1 LKVITLPYAPMT
13 LQLSVKIEYLYHRE
27 KHCLGIYFPIHREL
41 LAIVRQI
48 PGATF
53 SKTHTC
59 WYVEKRPTL
68 LTEIFSAFKGMA
80 WVDITSLKKQ
90 ESFPAKAPA
99 KPELPEEHVQILR
112 MTEQKLKLR
121 GYSENTQRT
130 YLQMFKDF
138 LRFYAQHNPVDLTE
152 VEIRNYLIYLVEK
165 KKISRSAQNQSIN
178 AIKFFY
184 EKVLGQ
190 DRKVYHLERPMK
202 EKRLPEVLS
211 QEEIMRIFETLN
223 NIKHRFMLMLI
234 YSSGLRRSELLNL
247 RIGDVD
253 VNRNIVFIRG
263 GKGRKDRQ
271 SVMAQSL
278 NPLLTEYLAKY
289 NPKFWLFEGPGNSR
303 YSESSLRQILFRA
316 AKAAGIKKQVRLHML
331 RHSFATHLLESGT
344 STRYIQVLLG
354 HESPKTT
361 EIYAHV
367 SRFALDKIQSP
378 LDQLANTRE
387 LKGGD
392 D

>member
-1 LKVITLPYAPMT
+1 MT
-13 LQLSVKIEYLYHRE
+13 LTLTVTIKYLFHRE
-27 KHCLGIYFPIHREL
+27 KHCLGIYFPFHQGL
-41 LAIVRQI
+41 KDIVKQL
-48 PGATF
+48 PGATY

-68 LTEIFSAFKGMA
+68 LSEIFKAFEGKA
-80 WVDITSLKKQ
+80 WVDITALKKKQ
-90 ESFPAKAPA
+90 ESLPAKAPV

-138 LRFYAQHNPVDLTE
+138 LRFYARYNPVDLTE

-190 DRKVYHLERPMK
+190 DRKVYHLERPMR

-211 QEEIMRIFETLN
+211 QEEIIRIFETLS
-223 NIKHRFMLMLI
+223 NIKHRLMLMLV

-253 VNRNIVFIRG
+253 INRNIVFIRG

-278 NPLLTEYLAKY
+278 NPFLTEYLAKY

-316 AKAAGIKKQVRLHML
+316 AKAAGVKKQVRLHML

-361 EIYAHV
+361 ELYAHV

-378 LDQLANTRE
+378 LDQLVSTRE
-387 LKGGD
+387 LDATKD
-392 D
+392 STPN